1 MEKHSDKTVLITG
14 ITEGIGKALATEFAS
29 NGYNLIG
36 IARHK
41 EELEEVAKK
50 VAEPFGV
57 QMGYIVKDLTKDGA
71 AKEIYEQVKEWGN
84 PVDVLVNNA
93 GMSQKGEFVEIPV
106 EKHLALVHLNIVALT
121 HLTRLFLE
129 DMVQRNSGRILQLGS
144 ISGFQPG
151 PLQAVYHAS
160 KAYVVSFSEALAI
173 ELEDKN
179 SAVTVTC
186 LCPGPTDTDTFE
198 KADMQDSFLMQ
209 FKDTIMQKP
218 EEVARG
224 AYKAL
229 MSGERIYI
237 PGTSNKVMTFLRRV
251 MPRGVQ
257 SRIQKKFYESYEE

>member
-1 MEKHSDKTVLITG
+1 MEKHQNKSVLITG
-14 ITEGIGKALATEFAS
+14 ITAGIGKALALEFAS
-29 NGYNLIG
+29 KGYNLIG
-36 IARHK
+36 ISRHK
-41 EELEEVAKK
+41 EELEDVATTIAK
-50 VAEPFGV
+50 PHGV

-71 AKEIYEQVKEWGN
+71 ALEVYEQVKEWGN

-93 GMSQKGEFVEIPV
+93 GMSQKGEFAEIAV
-106 EKHLALVHLNIVALT
+106 EKHLSLIHLNMVALT

-129 DMVQRNSGRILQLGS
+129 DMVKRDSGKILQLGS

-173 ELEDKN
+173 ELEDMG

-186 LCPGPTDTDTFE
+186 LCPGPTDTETFS
-198 KADMQDSFLMQ
+198 KAGMSDALLMQ
-209 FKDTIMQKP
+209 FKDAIMQEP

-229 MSGERIYI
+229 IEGERIYI
-237 PGTSNKVMTFLRRV
+237 PGTSNKIMTFLRRV
-251 MPRGVQ
+251 MPRRAQ
-257 SRIQKKFYESYEE
+257 SKIQKKLYESYEE